1 MPTRWGYNAWST
13 ALLPANRSNRMKK
26 QFGFV
31 GLALLLA
38 QPMAAQQPATPKAQL
53 DSLLAR
59 VENYRPFDWKEHPLG
74 IHTEARYKADAD
86 FAAARLAE
94 TEGIVADSLGESDRI
109 SLELLRFTLQNDVDE
124 YRFGMHRNP
133 IQADQGFHL
142 NLNYSIRPLL
152 RPDDARAYLRLL
164 NAIPEF
170 AESHFAL
177 MREGLKQGNSQPRVM
192 FEGYEATYDDHI
204 VSDYRQ
210 SAFYGPFTS
219 LPEQWEP
226 AFRDSVL
233 AAAKTAIETSV
244 VPSFKAIKRFFE
256 TEYLPNTRTAIG
268 VSATPGG
275 AEFYQNRINYY
286 TTSPDYTAQD
296 VHTIGLAEVARIRKD
311 MEAIISEVGFKGTF
325 PEFLEFLRTD
335 PQFYVTTPDALL
347 KEARDIAKRIDA
359 TLPQFFKTLP
369 RRPYGVAPVPDAIAP
384 KYTGGRYSGP
394 RSETASG
401 TYLVNTYKL
410 DSRPLYTLPALT
422 AHEAVPGHHLQGA
435 LNQELSE
442 RIPAFRRRLYLSA
455 YGEGWGLYS
464 EFLAADMGIYRTPY
478 DRFGQLTYEMWRA
491 CRLVVDTG
499 MHALGWSRQQALD
512 FMKENTALSLHE
524 IRTET
529 DRYIAWPGQALSY
542 KMGEITLRKLRRE
555 AEQALGPKFDIREFH
570 EKVLEE
576 GTVTLP
582 ILTRRVREYI
592 AAASKP

>member
-1 MPTRWGYNAWST
+1 
-13 ALLPANRSNRMKK
+13 MKNY
-26 QFGFV
+26 FGSLW
-31 GLALLLA
+31 LAFLVAHTLTG
-38 QPMAAQQPATPKAQL
+38 QQPASAKTRL
-53 DSLLAR
+53 DTLLAR
-59 VENYRPFDWKEHPLG
+59 VDGHRPFDWKVHPLG
-74 IHTEARYKADAD
+74 VHTEARYKADAD
-86 FAAARLAE
+86 FASARLAE
-94 TEGIVADSLGESDRI
+94 TESIPSDSLGESDRI
-109 SLELLRFTLQNDVDE
+109 SLELLRFTLRNEVDE
-124 YRFGMHRNP
+124 YTFGMHLNP

-142 NLNYSIRPLL
+142 NLNYNIRPLL

-170 AESHFAL
+170 AESHFTL
-177 MREGLKQGNSQPRVM
+177 MREGLRRGIAQPKVM
-192 FEGYEATYDDHI
+192 FEGYEATYEDHI

-210 SAFYGPFTS
+210 SAFYAPFTS
-219 LPEQWEP
+219 LPEQWEQ
-226 AFRDSVL
+226 AFRDSVQ

-244 VPSFKAIKRFFE
+244 VPSFRAIKKFFE
-256 TEYLPNTRTAIG
+256 TEYLPQTRTAIG
-268 VSATPGG
+268 VSSTPGG
-275 AEFYQNRINYY
+275 SEFYQNRINYY
-286 TTSPDYTAQD
+286 TTSPDYTARD
-296 VHTIGLAEVARIRKD
+296 IHNIGLEEVARIRGD

-325 PEFLEFLRTD
+325 SEFLEFLRTD

-347 KEARDIAKRIDA
+347 REARDIAKRIDA

-369 RRPYGVAPVPDAIAP
+369 RRPYGVSPVPDAIAP
-384 KYTGGRYSGP
+384 KYTGGRYSPP

-435 LNQELSE
+435 LNQELSD

-542 KMGEITLRKLRRE
+542 KMGEITLRKLRLE

-582 ILTRRVREYI
+582 ILTRRVRAYI

>member
-1 MPTRWGYNAWST
+1 
-13 ALLPANRSNRMKK
+13 MKK
-26 QFGFV
+26 SIASL

-38 QPMAAQQPATPKAQL
+38 HTLCGQELASARARL
-53 DSLLAR
+53 DTLLAR
-59 VENYRPFDWKEHPLG
+59 VEAYRPTDWAKYPLG
-74 IHTEARYKADAD
+74 VHSEERYKADAD
-86 FAAARLAE
+86 FAAARLSE
-94 TEGIVADSLGESDRI
+94 SYGIPIDSLGESDRI
-109 SLELLRFTLQNDVDE
+109 SLELLRFALQNEVDE
-124 YRFGMHRNP
+124 YRFGMYLNP

-142 NLNYSIRPLL
+142 NLNYRIRPLL
-152 RPDDARAYLRLL
+152 RPDDARAYLKML

-170 AESHFAL
+170 TESHFEL
-177 MREGLKQGNSQPRVM
+177 MREGLRRGNSQPRVM

-204 VSDYRQ
+204 VADYRE
-210 SAFYGPFTS
+210 SAFYEPFQN

-226 AFRDSVL
+226 AFRDSVR
-233 AAAKTAIETSV
+233 AAAQAAIETSV
-244 VPSFKAIKRFFE
+244 VPSFRAIKKFFE
-256 TEYLPNTRTAIG
+256 TEYLPQTRTAIG

-286 TTSPDYTAQD
+286 TTSSDYTAQD
-296 VHTIGLAEVARIRKD
+296 IHNIGLEEVARIRRE
-311 MEAIISEVGFKGTF
+311 MEAIIREVGFKGSF
-325 PEFLEFLRTD
+325 SEFLEFLRTD

-347 KEARDIAKRIDA
+347 REARDIAKRIDA

-435 LNQELSE
+435 LNQELSD

-512 FMKENTALSLHE
+512 FMRDNTALSLHE

-542 KMGEITLRKLRRE
+542 KMGEITLRKLRLE

-582 ILTRRVREYI
+582 ILTRRVRAYI